1 MKKQLRPPY
10 VGSGSHG
17 NAPLGVG
24 KSGHATDIAAEPAQY
39 CISGAGRETSGRS
52 RPTVA
57 LLSAAETPD
66 DAAGGSEVAAV
77 VQGRD
82 VAPEPSNS
90 CGRPAASLTTAC
102 SWSPQL

>member
-66 DAAGGSEVAAV
+66 AAGGREVAAV
-77 VQGRD
+77 VLGRD
-82 VAPEPSNS
+82 VAPEPSYS
-90 CGRPAASLTTAC
+90 
-102 SWSPQL
+102 

>member
-1 MKKQLRPPY
+1 VWRP
-10 VGSGSHG
+10 
-17 NAPLGVG
+17 ATAKGV
-24 KSGHATDIAAEPAQY
+24 E
-39 CISGAGRETSGRS
+39 ETGGRS

-57 LLSAAETPD
+57 LLRAAETLD

-82 VAPEPSNS
+82 VAPEPSYS